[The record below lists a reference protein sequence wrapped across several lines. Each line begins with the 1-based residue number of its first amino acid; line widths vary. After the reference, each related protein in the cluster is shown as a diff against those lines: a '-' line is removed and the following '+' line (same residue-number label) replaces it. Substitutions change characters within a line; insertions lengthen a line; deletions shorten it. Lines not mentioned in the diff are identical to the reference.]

1 MTNIQ
6 QFTNLEELYNRKGEP
21 TGELIIDAVIDAIRN
36 SKTHRSEDI
45 ALLLNVEPRALT
57 FAVQMLTGVRLKEFI
72 LHWRVL
78 QAKEMWDG
86 KYAGYKGYK
95 DFVKSKSKDAPEG
108 YELTKDSKK
117 AYQREISIKSL
128 EEIAIR
134 YGWDS
139 YKSLQ
144 RTARKYG
151 ITFKPLRFVTKN
163 WK

>member
-1 MTNIQ
+1 MINLQ
-6 QFTNLEELYNRKGEP
+6 QFTSVEELYNRKGEP
-21 TGELIIDAVIDAIRN
+21 TGELIIDAVVEAIRN
-36 SKTHRSEDI
+36 THTHRSEDI
-45 ALLLNVEPRALT
+45 AILLNVKPRALA
-57 FAVQMLTGVRLKEFI
+57 FAVQMLTGMRLQDII
-72 LHWRVL
+72 LHWRVI
-78 QAKEMWDG
+78 QAKEMWDN
-86 KYAGYKGYK
+86 KYAGFKDYK